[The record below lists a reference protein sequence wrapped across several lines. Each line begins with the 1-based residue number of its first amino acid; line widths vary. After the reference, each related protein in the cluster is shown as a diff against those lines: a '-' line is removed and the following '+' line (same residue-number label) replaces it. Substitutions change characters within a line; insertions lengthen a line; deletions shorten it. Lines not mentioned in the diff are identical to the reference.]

1 MFIRHS
7 LLLALLKRG
16 EKLLSCQL
24 WAMLLEPVLLG
35 LLWKGNN
42 LIRNDISWL
51 AGPQLT
57 QVPPEHLWSL
67 QLTGMATSISGNPGV
82 GCCQTCQK
90 WGNSVR
96 RSRFVIL
103 FLFFSWSFL
112 WPLVLNCGL
121 PSIHSFSSSVNF
133 TPQLVTSTM
142 PCIFLVCLA
151 YCFSLPIRG
160 LECEFHESMVFCLV
174 HCCNLSAY
182 NSAWHI
188 VATR

>member
-1 MFIRHS
+1 MFTRHS

-42 LIRNDISWL
+42 FIRNDISWL

-67 QLTGMATSISGNPGV
+67 QLTGVATSISGNPGV
-82 GCCQTCQK
+82 GCHQTCQK
-90 WGNSVR
+90 WGKSARGSKVR
-96 RSRFVIL
+96 YFN
-103 FLFFSWSFL
+103 FLSWSFL
-112 WPLVLNCGL
+112 WPPVLNCGL
-121 PSIHSFSSSVNF
+121 PSIHSFSSWVNF
-133 TPQLVTSTM
+133 PQLVTSTM
-142 PCIFLVCLA
+142 PHIFLVCLA
-151 YCFSLPIRG
+151 YCFSLLIRR

-174 HCCNLSAY
+174 HCCSPSAY